1 MSAPPANPEPGA
13 AAAPRR
19 RGPRHAKPLRLEPPA
34 RLKPHLHRLPLLG
47 IVPSFV
53 LASYSLTQPWAKA
66 RIVMLWGI
74 SRSPEAV
81 TLVIAALGGMV
92 AASVAV
98 ALRGDR
104 LRLAGWVHLFMGV
117 VMCVLAALAYRY
129 ISHSGLKF
137 LFIPIASVK
146 PGPGLTQF
154 VIASGMVSLLGIIE
168 LILGG
173 RKRSRASGD
182 PA

>member
-1 MSAPPANPEPGA
+1 MTGVAEPPAGAGPERP
-13 AAAPRR
+13 PR
-19 RGPRHAKPLRLEPPA
+19 RGPRHARPLRLETPA

-53 LASYSLTQPWAKA
+53 LASYSLTQPWARA

-104 LRLAGWVHLFMGV
+104 LRLAGWVHLFMGLA
-117 VMCVLAALAYRY
+117 MCVVAGLAYRY

-146 PGPGLTQF
+146 PGRGLTQF
-154 VIASGMVSLLGIIE
+154 VIASLMVSLLGVIE
-168 LILGG
+168 LIVG
-173 RKRSRASGD
+173 SRRRQAQT
-182 PA
+182 

>member
-1 MSAPPANPEPGA
+1 MQVASVPTRPKWQNA
-13 AAAPRR
+13 RR
-19 RGPRHAKPLRLEPPA
+19 
-34 RLKPHLHRLPLLG
+34 
-47 IVPSFV
+47 VPSFV

-117 VMCVLAALAYRY
+117 AMCVVA
-129 ISHSGLKF
+129 
-137 LFIPIASVK
+137 
-146 PGPGLTQF
+146 
-154 VIASGMVSLLGIIE
+154 GMAWV
-168 LILGG
+168 
-173 RKRSRASGD
+173 
-182 PA
+182 

>member
-1 MSAPPANPEPGA
+1 MSGVTNPPPGTS
-13 AAAPRR
+13 PGTSPKP
-19 RGPRHAKPLRLEPPA
+19 RGPRHARPLRLQTPA

-104 LRLAGWVHLFMGV
+104 LRIAGWVHMVMGI
-117 VMCVLAALAYRY
+117 VMCVVACLAFRF

-137 LFIPIASVK
+137 LSIPIASVK
-146 PGPGLTQF
+146 PGPGLLQF
-154 VIASGMVSLLGIIE
+154 VVAALMVSLLGVIE
-168 LILGG
+168 LIVAARRRAAG
-173 RKRSRASGD
+173 RPG
-182 PA
+182 